1 MTTNSYKNHSG
12 IVNHCNTCYINTALQ
27 CLRHCPSIISSL
39 VDSNDQDTII
49 LEAIKKYSNNDNQMI
64 QSIINGEA
72 GNCIECDTRISPR
85 LVKVNNG
92 KCNNCKKKSDTDN
105 TESASSVNNESE
117 KNNILDKIIEEYSI
131 DDKKIKY
138 LQVYFQFKKLMYDLT
153 SKEQTL
159 TAKDFIISCCIL
171 SRTIGLDYLLDGTQ
185 NDMQEYVSFL
195 LDSIHE
201 SKAVQT
207 NMTITTGKHIKNL
220 EEKVKIEGYQTY
232 IKHFKN
238 KYSFIIRDFY
248 YLLLGIIKCNKCEYV
263 TFSYDPTCLLSIPI
277 PKNNDN
283 CNISIYDCLDFYFGK
298 EIFNANNIWKCD
310 KCSNQQNNYKE
321 YRVITS
327 PKTLIV
333 AIKRF
338 EFNGSNFRKNS
349 TMVDFPLELNIS
361 AYKIEKNQECKYRLF
376 AIGNHIGSLDG
387 GHYYA
392 FCRDISNDEN
402 KWICFND
409 HNISEISENKLVS
422 NTAYML
428 FYQRID

>member
-1 MTTNSYKNHSG
+1 
-12 IVNHCNTCYINTALQ
+12 
-27 CLRHCPSIISSL
+27 
-39 VDSNDQDTII
+39 
-49 LEAIKKYSNNDNQMI
+49 
-64 QSIINGEA
+64 
-72 GNCIECDTRISPR
+72 
-85 LVKVNNG
+85 
-92 KCNNCKKKSDTDN
+92 
-105 TESASSVNNESE
+105 
-117 KNNILDKIIEEYSI
+117 
-131 DDKKIKY
+131 
-138 LQVYFQFKKLMYDLT
+138 
-153 SKEQTL
+153 
-159 TAKDFIISCCIL
+159 
-171 SRTIGLDYLLDGTQ
+171 
-185 NDMQEYVSFL
+185 MQEYVSFL